1 MRFHLDEHVAH
12 AVAAGLRR
20 RGIDVTTT
28 VDAGL
33 LSRPDEE
40 HLEFA
45 RRERRVIVTQDSD
58 FLHFAANAMN
68 HFGVVYYPHDKRS
81 IGDVVRHITLMHD
94 VLADDEM
101 VGRLEFL

>member
-1 MRFHLDEHVAH
+1 MQFHLDEHVAH

-28 VDAGL
+28 ADAGL
-33 LSRPDEE
+33 ISRPDEM

-58 FLHFAANAMN
+58 FLRFAANAVD
-68 HFGVVYYPHDKRS
+68 HFGVVYYPHDARS
-81 IGDVVRHITLMHD
+81 IGDVIRHLTLMHD

-101 VGRLEFL
+101 VGRLEYL